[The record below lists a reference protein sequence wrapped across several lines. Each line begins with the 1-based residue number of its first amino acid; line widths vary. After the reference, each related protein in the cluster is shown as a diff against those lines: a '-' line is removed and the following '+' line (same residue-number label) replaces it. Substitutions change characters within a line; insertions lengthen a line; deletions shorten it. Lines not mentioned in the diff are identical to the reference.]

1 MYMYIYIYIYAVA
14 HLWIAA
20 YIKAYVDTHICI
32 YIYIYISIS
41 TYIYAQFIYS
51 CAQIFTRRYDDFVKI
66 CAPSTI
72 DALTGSAKAATGL
85 DKSVSFFLWQHL
97 YRSNIP

>member
-1 MYMYIYIYIYAVA
+1 MHILYIHTYIY
-14 HLWIAA
+14 LS
-20 YIKAYVDTHICI
+20 T
-32 YIYIYISIS
+32 S
-41 TYIYAQFIYS
+41 TYIYKHNSYTQFIYS

-85 DKSVSFFLWQHL
+85 DKSVST
-97 YRSNIP
+97 P